1 MNEDEIKAVLS
12 VLNSHSADIQ
22 ASALISTDG
31 FVIAS
36 ALAEGMDEDRVSA
49 LVAATLSL
57 GERTALELSRGHL
70 EQVMIG
76 GKQGLV
82 LVIRAGDDAVLCT
95 IAWNEM
101 LWSACSPPIIRPVSC
116 CGKKPFGTIT

>member
-57 GERTALELSRGHL
+57 GF
-70 EQVMIG
+70 
-76 GKQGLV
+76 LV
-82 LVIRAGDDAVLCT
+82 KLQFVR
-95 IAWNEM
+95 
-101 LWSACSPPIIRPVSC
+101 
-116 CGKKPFGTIT
+116 